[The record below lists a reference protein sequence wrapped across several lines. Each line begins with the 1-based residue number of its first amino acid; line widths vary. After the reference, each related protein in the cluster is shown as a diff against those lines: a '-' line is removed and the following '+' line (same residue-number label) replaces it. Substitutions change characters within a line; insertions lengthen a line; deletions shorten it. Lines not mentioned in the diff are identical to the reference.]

1 MLLSAN
7 HEARNVFIGNQPI
20 YVLRGTFITSEVKLS
35 ERWGWSRKKVR
46 GFLAGLELDK
56 MLAKKST
63 SMYTAITIENYDL
76 YQDTGTAMEQQK
88 NSEGTAKEQRRNTNK
103 NIRNKEDKKYIFVPP
118 SLEEVT
124 EYCRERKNGID
135 PQKFIDY
142 YTANGWM
149 RGKTKIKDWR
159 ACIRTW
165 EGNNKVKP
173 LQQPQSRPQNAANFK
188 ERQYG
193 NDFYEKLKK
202 VGMK

>member
-20 YVLRGTFITSEVKLS
+20 PVPRGTFITSEVKLS